1 MKLFRNIL
9 MRFQVPAA
17 PAATPAFSD
26 AEFLEVVMREARERT
41 RIEAA
46 ARQAAASKTPPS
58 SLPAAA

>member
-1 MKLFRNIL
+1 

-17 PAATPAFSD
+17 PAVTPAFSD